1 MHRFLHTTAC
11 IITSAL
17 LWAAPLTSLAQGK
30 FLAIAAPNCD
40 YGGELKS
47 IEALDDLTVQFTLCY
62 PDPGLPT
69 KVALPAF
76 AIHSAEQLRAAE
88 SSAAFLNNPIGTGP
102 YRLEQW
108 IRGKEIIFSA
118 NPYHWGARPLEPT
131 VILRW
136 NAEGFTRWNALQ
148 NGEVD
153 GIDNVRP
160 QDFLEIDTNSQ
171 YKLYP
176 RSPANVFYLGINNT
190 IPPFDNPT
198 VRLAMA
204 YAINKQEIVETYYPP
219 DTITASQFLPPLIF
233 GYTPDA
239 DSIPYDTERAK
250 QLLAESGVP
259 LPIETTLSYRDAVR
273 VYLPEPG
280 VVAKDI
286 QEQLAQVGINVT
298 LELMDSGE
306 FLDAVDAGQL
316 SLHLLGWDA
325 DYPDATNFLDY
336 HFGAG
341 GSAQFGFKDSRLT
354 DVLARAGRLS
364 DGAARLRLY
373 KEANNLI
380 ASIVPMVPIAH
391 GISATA
397 YAARIRGAY
406 SSLFAAEQ
414 FRVMDDPN
422 DSDIIFM
429 QNAEPLSLYCNDES
443 DGETFRACEQINES
457 LLGYELSGGDVVPA
471 LALEWSANED
481 ATQWTFKLR
490 PNVQFSDGSTF
501 DAEDVIVS
509 WAAMWDASSPLHQG
523 RIGDFSYFSSFFGA
537 FLNAPP
543 S

>member
-1 MHRFLHTTAC
+1 MRRFVH
-11 IITSAL
+11 IITWIITVAP
-17 LWAAPLTSLAQGK
+17 LWAAPLASLAQGA
-30 FLAIAAPNCD
+30 LPTIAAPNCD

-47 IEALDDLTVQFTLCY
+47 IEALDALTVQFTLCY
-62 PDPGLPT
+62 PDPGLPA

-76 AIHSAEQLRAAE
+76 AIHSAEQLRVAE

-102 YRLEQW
+102 YRLERW
-108 IRGKEIIFSA
+108 TAAEEIVFSA
-118 NPYHWGARPLEPT
+118 NPYYWGARPVEPT

-136 NAEGFTRWNALQ
+136 NPEGAARWAALQ
-148 NGEVD
+148 NGDID

-160 QDFLEIDTNSQ
+160 QNFTEIDTNGQ

-190 IPPFDNPT
+190 IPPFNNPN
-198 VRLAMA
+198 VRLAIA
-204 YAINKQEIVETYYPP
+204 YAINKQEIVETHFPP
-219 DTITASQFLPPLIF
+219 DTITAGQFLPPSIF
-233 GYTPDA
+233 GYTADA
-239 DSIPYDTERAK
+239 NSIPYDPERAQ
-250 QLLAESGVP
+250 QLLAESGIS

-280 VVAKDI
+280 VVARDI
-286 QEQLAQVGINVT
+286 QAQLAAVGINVT

-306 FLDAVDAGQL
+306 FLDAIDAGQL

-341 GSAQFGFKDSRLT
+341 GSAQFGTKDNRLT

-364 DGAARLRLY
+364 DGAERLRLY

-397 YAARIRGAY
+397 YAARVRGAY

-422 DSDIIFM
+422 DDNIVFL

-490 PNVQFSDGSTF
+490 PNVKFSDGSPF
-501 DAEDVIVS
+501 DAEDVIVT

-543 S
+543 A